1 MAKDEQTKG
10 LKNESAE
17 LKHQVEQVEK
27 LLKEHKLLEA
37 LEIVEPWAKETYK
50 NKDTNAALAQLRE
63 ECQEACDLLQTGDSE
78 KAKEAVNKVTH
89 SLYLLLDT
97 LHVVCRVQEGSSAA
111 YKTFDRDNIDEIY
124 GYFSDILIPDDE
136 ALDWLKKAARSE
148 EEAPKAHMALMGM
161 NHALKECF
169 WAESLLALMDCIE
182 SPVESVARHSADL
195 VMEAMICNDSRVRC
209 YPELQEAFKKVV
221 EKHGD
226 QMWEDFVWHCHA
238 VHDRYFGIGEPE
250 HEELDPDNLPEE
262 FFKIMEETGMTK
274 EELLQEIPRD
284 EEGYAQ
290 MHTVLN
296 HLHGSWVADAFIPY
310 DEDKADSDDK
320 ALPDSREGMLFYMTL
335 YIGRGEFLW
344 ADMDQAERWL
354 KRQLEEQHTENP
366 LDYLHAGHLALHK
379 GDKEKALDYY
389 RQAFDLSTNKP
400 FLHDMFRFEKREMVR
415 MYDFDESA
423 LNEVEEQIKDL

>member
-1 MAKDEQTKG
+1 MA
-10 LKNESAE
+10 
-17 LKHQVEQVEK
+17 
-27 LLKEHKLLEA
+27 
-37 LEIVEPWAKETYK
+37 
-50 NKDTNAALAQLRE
+50 R
-63 ECQEACDLLQTGDSE
+63 
-78 KAKEAVNKVTH
+78 
-89 SLYLLLDT
+89 
-97 LHVVCRVQEGSSAA
+97 
-111 YKTFDRDNIDEIY
+111 KT
-124 GYFSDILIPDDE
+124 
-136 ALDWLKKAARSE
+136 AR
-148 EEAPKAHMALMGM
+148 ALMV
-161 NHALKECF
+161 APVRASKRPPSF
-169 WAESLLALMDCIE
+169 WG
-182 SPVESVARHSADL
+182 R
-195 VMEAMICNDSRVRC
+195 
-209 YPELQEAFKKVV
+209 
-221 EKHGD
+221 
-226 QMWEDFVWHCHA
+226 

-344 ADMDQAERWL
+344 ADMDQAESWL

-379 GDKEKALDYY
+379 GDKEKAMDYY